1 MTFQIHSYS
10 LGYLSSTNDIFPF
23 VLDRMEQ
30 EVLDE
35 WTFLQLSKEDTF
47 QKNINFVAY
56 QVLLTSIYMKLLP
69 SILTLMFTISII
81 LLIVLIVNSFES
93 IV

>member
-30 EVLDE
+30 KILDE

-93 IV
+93 II